1 MKKFIALLF
10 FMLVISSVA
19 FSATTKDDKKVQGT
33 APTGKD
39 ADLMTEEEKQEFKLS
54 FGYEP
59 YATSEFPSWT
69 HKLRRAEVI
78 TFGATALTFPL
89 LNIIFQNTGTKF
101 SNNDTLDFLAKFGIA
116 AGAGLIIAIIDLSI
130 GEVITEEEE

>member
-39 ADLMTEEEKQEFKLS
+39 ADLMTEEEKQEIRPSVAAFCSAFGMNTDQIMASDFTVVLPDTKNPFKQM
-54 FGYEP
+54 YV
-59 YATSEFPSWT
+59 T
-69 HKLRRAEVI
+69 
-78 TFGATALTFPL
+78 
-89 LNIIFQNTGTKF
+89 N
-101 SNNDTLDFLAKFGIA
+101 
-116 AGAGLIIAIIDLSI
+116 
-130 GEVITEEEE
+130 